1 MIQLHGVVL
10 VEGESDRAALST
22 LAGLCGTDLVAA
34 GIEIVAMSGVTNTR
48 AFALRYGPRG
58 AGLTLAGL
66 YDAPD
71 EDKVR
76 RGLAAAGLG
85 AARDVQPLNR
95 LGFFRCSNDLEDELI
110 GALGPEG
117 VAEVIEAE
125 GETRALQR
133 LAAMPAQREWSR
145 EAVLH
150 RFIGVRSGR
159 KARYARLLVEA
170 LGPVRAPEPLRELL
184 LHVTTGSRE
193 Q

>member
-1 MIQLHGVVL
+1 M
-10 VEGESDRAALST
+10 EGESDRTALGT
-22 LAGLCGTDLVAA
+22 LAGHCGTDLEAA
-34 GIEIVAMSGVTNTR
+34 GIEVVAMHGVTNTR
-48 AFALRYGPRG
+48 AFALRYGPLG
-58 AGLTLAGL
+58 SGLALAGL

-76 RGLAAAGLG
+76 HGLAAAGLG
-85 AARDVQPLNR
+85 AARDSQPLTQ
-95 LGFFRCSNDLEDELI
+95 LGFFGCSNDLEDELLR
-110 GALGPEG
+110 ALGPQG
-117 VAEVIEAE
+117 VAEVIDAA

-150 RFIGVRSGR
+150 RFVGVRSGR

-184 LHVTTGSRE
+184 LQVTTGSTE